1 MFCLPN
7 SPDKHEGQDQ
17 IIPSSRRASGPR
29 GWMFLK
35 ASVAK
40 WILTTSQTQSSLN
53 LLFSSINV
61 IHFVFRPVIVTVKN
75 ADPKQHQASL
85 ALSAVCFTTVP
96 TRNKREICPEE
107 LKRIRQLPMETTEL
121 CVAAQRHTDAAFS
134 LTLTVCFCLSCTKG
148 RQKAGRRRGF

>member
-1 MFCLPN
+1 MKKITSYLLKSMFCLPN

-29 GWMFLK
+29 GWMVLK

-40 WILTTSQTQSSLN
+40 WIVTTSQTQSSLN
-53 LLFSSINV
+53 LLFSSVNV
-61 IHFVFRPVIVTVKN
+61 INFVKD

-85 ALSAVCFTTVP
+85 ALSAVCLATVP
-96 TRNKREICPEE
+96 TRNKREIE

-121 CVAAQRHTDAAFS
+121 CVTA
-134 LTLTVCFCLSCTKG
+134 
-148 RQKAGRRRGF
+148 